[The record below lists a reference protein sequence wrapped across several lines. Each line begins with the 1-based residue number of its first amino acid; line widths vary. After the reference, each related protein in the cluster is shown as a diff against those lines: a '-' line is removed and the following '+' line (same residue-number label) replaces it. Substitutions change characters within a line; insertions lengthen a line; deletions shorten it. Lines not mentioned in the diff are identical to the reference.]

1 MQTEISSNINREIIE
16 ITLPSD
22 QREGN
27 QAAVHRWL
35 KKVGD
40 AVTKN
45 EPILEI
51 NTDKVTLEVVA
62 PVSGVLV
69 EICKNAKESVALSDI
84 FGRIAQGASAAKQ
97 NALNTS
103 ETVVIANDQ
112 GSSASGSISGG
123 GNSNVTNGHFSPAV
137 KNLAA
142 VHGINPNNIRGTG
155 ENSRVTARDIEK
167 AARAIT
173 NETKTS
179 ATINL
184 VPHSLVPH
192 SLVPHSLV
200 PHSPMRR
207 AIAAEMAR
215 SMAIAP
221 HVTSVFECDFDA
233 VLAHRKAHK
242 DEFAERGVKLTV
254 TAYLVRA
261 SALALKAV
269 PQINASW
276 MPEHLALHSQI
287 NIGVATA
294 IESQRGK
301 GGADAASEAAVEAGG
316 EAGLIVPVIKKS
328 DTLSLFE
335 CAQELQRLT
344 ELARNSKLSTADITQ
359 GTFTIS
365 NHGVSGSL
373 VASPII
379 ILQPQVAILGVGKL
393 QRRVVVSESAGKEVM
408 EIRSRAYVT
417 LTIDHRALDGF
428 TANRF
433 LTLFSS
439 YLQMP

>member
-1 MQTEISSNINREIIE
+1 MQTEIGSNINREIIE
-16 ITLPSD
+16 IILPSD

-69 EICKNAKESVALSDI
+69 EICKNAKESVELSDI
-84 FGRIAQGASAAKQ
+84 FGRIAQGASAVKQ
-97 NALNTS
+97 NALSTS
-103 ETVVIANDQ
+103 EAAVIADDQ
-112 GSSASGSISGG
+112 GSGSDASGSIPSGG
-123 GNSNVTNGHFSPAV
+123 NLNVTNGHLSPAV

-142 VHGINPNNIRGTG
+142 VHCINPNDIRGTG

-167 AARAIT
+167 AVRAIT

-179 ATINL
+179 ATKN
-184 VPHSLVPH
+184 
-192 SLVPHSLV
+192 LVPHSLV

-242 DEFAERGVKLTV
+242 DEFAKRGVKLTI
-254 TAYLVRA
+254 TAYLLRA
-261 SALALKAV
+261 TALTLKAV

-294 IESQRGK
+294 IESQQGK

-417 LTIDHRALDGF
+417 LTVDHRALDGF

-439 YLQMP
+439 HLQKP